1 VARIIKATRNVT
13 ATRRLE
19 AMLVADTTKT
29 AAKMVELITT
39 S

>member
-1 VARIIKATRNVT
+1 MARIIKATRNVT

-19 AMLVADTTKT
+19 AMLVAGTIET

>member
-1 VARIIKATRNVT
+1 MARIIKATRNVT

-19 AMLVADTTKT
+19 AMLVAGTTKT
-29 AAKMVELITT
+29 AAKMVKLITT

>member
-1 VARIIKATRNVT
+1 MARIIKVTRNVT

-19 AMLVADTTKT
+19 AMLVAGTTKT